1 MLPSWLFRIVL
12 VPKDFE
18 VTVKPHPYLPVE
30 ARLRELLGE
39 KAERF
44 AFSTVPVAEALASS
58 PLVWA
63 SNSTTVALEAA
74 VKGLPVMV
82 MQPSNDFDLCP
93 LQDVPG
99 LPRTSSLQDLKEA
112 LASAAPLELDPNYLR
127 LDTSLARWRDML
139 GLKQA

>member
-1 MLPSWLFRIVL
+1 M
-12 VPKDFE
+12 
-18 VTVKPHPYLPVE
+18 
-30 ARLRELLGE
+30 
-39 KAERF
+39 
-44 AFSTVPVAEALASS
+44 PVAEALASS